1 MRLLGADDAFRKQTN
16 GVDFDSP
23 NLVMFLTVH
32 VVYFLHSLPLARP
45 STYVQLYIS
54 KGMFWWHLAHTA
66 SLLLKVRPSLSKK
79 EEERGKTT
87 EGRRRRED
95 DGGNTT
101 EGTRRREH
109 DGGNKEKREGPKQKT
124 KKITK
129 KQSSK
134 SENQPRKKTTKRQR
148 SHIPIR
154 NDYHNHQSYFPQ
166 YFLMC
171 LIQSDPLI

>member
-79 EEERGKTT
+79 EDEGGKTK

-95 DGGNTT
+95 DGGN
-101 EGTRRREH
+101 
-109 DGGNKEKREGPKQKT
+109 KEKRKRGPKTKNQKNHQVRKPT
-124 KKITK
+124 T
-129 KQSSK
+129 Q
-134 SENQPRKKTTKRQR
+134 ENNKTTAVY

>member
-101 EGTRRREH
+101 EGTRRREQR
-109 DGGNKEKREGPKQKT
+109 EKRGPKTKNQKNHQKT
-124 KKITK
+124 IIKVRKPTT
-129 KQSSK
+129 Q
-134 SENQPRKKTTKRQR
+134 ENNKTTAV
-148 SHIPIR
+148 SHS
-154 NDYHNHQSYFPQ
+154 NSK
-166 YFLMC
+166 
-171 LIQSDPLI
+171 

>member
-32 VVYFLHSLPLARP
+32 VVYFLQSLPLARP

-79 EEERGKTT
+79 EDEGGKTK

-95 DGGNTT
+95 DGGKTT
-101 EGTRRREH
+101 EGTKR
-109 DGGNKEKREGPKQKT
+109 KEREGPKQKT
-124 KKITK
+124 KKII
-129 KQSSK
+129 K

-148 SHIPIR
+148 STLTFQFEMIIIITNR
-154 NDYHNHQSYFPQ
+154 ISHNIF
-166 YFLMC
+166 
-171 LIQSDPLI
+171 